1 MKVGQEL
8 WEGLMTLSG
17 GREPRHLGEGAS
29 VLPLP
34 VFPLCVGSSRL
45 RVPGCCGPSSRVLP
59 PLHALALSLVSCCSL
74 CQPVEA
80 GVTLT
85 ETTAG
90 G

>member
-34 VFPLCVGSSRL
+34 HLSALCGQQQAESPRL
-45 RVPGCCGPSSRVLP
+45 LWPILKGVASFACIGTE
-59 PLHALALSLVSCCSL
+59 SCL
-74 CQPVEA
+74 M
-80 GVTLT
+80 L
-85 ETTAG
+85 
-90 G
+90 